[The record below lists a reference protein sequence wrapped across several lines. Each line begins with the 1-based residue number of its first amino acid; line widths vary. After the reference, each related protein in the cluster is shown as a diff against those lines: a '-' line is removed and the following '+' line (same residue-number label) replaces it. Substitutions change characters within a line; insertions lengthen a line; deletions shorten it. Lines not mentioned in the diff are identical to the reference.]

1 MLFVESCISSISIL
15 MWVILDLWRFDLDG
29 ITFNQN
35 KKEKSFP
42 SVDLFF
48 VLLYKSF

>member
-1 MLFVESCISSISIL
+1 MVLVESCISFISKL
-15 MWVILDLWRFDLDG
+15 MCVILDLWRLDFCG
-29 ITFNQN
+29 ITLNQN

-42 SVDLFF
+42 FVDLFF